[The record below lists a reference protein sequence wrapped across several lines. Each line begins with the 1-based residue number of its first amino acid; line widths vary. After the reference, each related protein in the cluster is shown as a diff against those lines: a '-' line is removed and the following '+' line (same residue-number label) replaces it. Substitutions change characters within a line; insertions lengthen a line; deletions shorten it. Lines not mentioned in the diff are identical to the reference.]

1 MTTKN
6 VWRHY
11 VELCPEPDGVAIDSN
26 ATYGKYPVGWE
37 ERATV
42 WSHHFDGCKFVI
54 FLLDPLPL
62 VRIKRETKRKT
73 INIWQ
78 EKIIP
83 KGNQWII
90 KEEGPYVRQR
100 VHASRNR
107 QPQQVFAWCEESSLG
122 IHFGDPSPSTTLPP
136 PRTDTIERSLPQ
148 TSGIDLDPKDA
159 AFTSTALRRT
169 TKAEMEQAQ
178 SDAVDISS
186 TSPRNSTSRHQFRS
200 FDIEPL
206 VSQSSA
212 LPSNVLPPMIGPFPT
227 SPVPAPGSPRTSL
240 SLLSQKTDHEPVTAK
255 EHVPFVPYVLVTS
268 RSSSSARNDAT
279 FVTKH
284 IHAYIESLQIPTST
298 LEEFEHFLQVPVKRK
313 EDRDDPFRALLLAI
327 HDDSDSLVNIIRVS
341 LQRIREDTLDEDL
354 IQRRVAFWRELLHR
368 LSSNLDELDKSLR
381 SFVHFMNGRET
392 SAFHTVLPSE
402 KIAED
407 THLALRSCMD
417 PIDKSSHSLLAEL
430 QIIHTRKSI
439 AEAESVSKL
448 TELTF
453 VFIPLSLVASLFSMQ
468 INELKGGFPLYRV
481 ALVAIGFVVVAYAL

>member
-1 MTTKN
+1 MEGCEKHRGPLMTTKN

-26 ATYGKYPVGWE
+26 ATY
-37 ERATV
+37 
-42 WSHHFDGCKFVI
+42 VI

-212 LPSNVLPPMIGPFPT
+212 LPSSVLPPMIGPFPT

-255 EHVPFVPYVLVTS
+255 EHVPFVPYALVTS